1 METLGDYIFWDKNF
15 VIASDINRILPHF
28 NSVYEILRVQDGIPV
43 FLQSHYERFLFSNST
58 FEIDVI
64 DFKELNNIIKELI
77 QRNKVQVSNL
87 RFEYSYYTGDVKLM
101 VAQIPYSYPDSEQ
114 YKHGVK
120 LVSSSIERPNPHVKQ
135 SVINNK
141 IRRTIADILHTKEI
155 YEVVMVNNDGEI
167 TEGSRSNIFFIK
179 ENKVL
184 SASSELILEG
194 ITRKRIFGLVKEMG
208 VPFVETQI
216 LLSDLDQYDACFLT
230 GTSPKVLPVAQI
242 NDIHFDPNNPLVQKL
257 IEKYN
262 SDIEDYCN
270 NFVWS

>member
-87 RFEYSYYTGDVKLM
+87 RFEYRYYTGDVKLM
-101 VAQIPYSYPDSEQ
+101 VTQIPYSYPDSEQ

-135 SVINNK
+135 LPLARSQVYC
-141 IRRTIADILHTKEI
+141 TYDII
-155 YEVVMVNNDGEI
+155 
-167 TEGSRSNIFFIK
+167 
-179 ENKVL
+179 
-184 SASSELILEG
+184 
-194 ITRKRIFGLVKEMG
+194 
-208 VPFVETQI
+208 
-216 LLSDLDQYDACFLT
+216 
-230 GTSPKVLPVAQI
+230 
-242 NDIHFDPNNPLVQKL
+242 
-257 IEKYN
+257 
-262 SDIEDYCN
+262 
-270 NFVWS
+270 